1 MPIAPGLLHHLDM
14 AKKRNPRLIA
24 AQDGEKEVYR
34 IEAGC
39 QKTTF
44 VKLGYARRNGVVRN
58 LAE

>member
-1 MPIAPGLLHHLDM
+1 MPIAPESLHHPDL
-14 AKKRNPRLIA
+14 AKKRNPGLIA
-24 AQDGEKEVYR
+24 AQDGEKEAYR

-39 QKTTF
+39 RKTTF